1 MFVYFQ
7 YIKQNQNTLPTS
19 IRKTS
24 LTINCFGIKQT
35 HFSQIMGNGATRVK
49 YILTEDDEIIYDRK
63 MSSIFADSFQILF
76 QTLMFHYM
84 KIHQ

>member
-1 MFVYFQ
+1 
-7 YIKQNQNTLPTS
+7 
-19 IRKTS
+19 
-24 LTINCFGIKQT
+24 
-35 HFSQIMGNGATRVK
+35 MGNGATRVK
-49 YILTEDDEIIYDRK
+49 YILNEDDEIIYDRK